1 MLKKIVLASAM
12 AMTAVSVRA
21 GTTIEGTGSSFAYPI
36 YKSWATEYYN
46 ATGNKVNYTPTGS
59 GAGIKAISAREVDFG
74 GSDKP
79 LKPSTLKKKGLYQFP
94 TVVGA
99 IALAYN
105 IPGVD
110 RLRLS
115 ENALSG
121 IVLGTIQ
128 YWDNPVIRKD
138 NPGVKLPHEKVLFV
152 HRSDKSG
159 TTFAFTYYLS
169 KMNSVWRSHFG
180 AKKAVNWPMEN
191 HIGGKGNFGV
201 STAIKTNKYSIGYV
215 DYADAVKNG
224 LKMAEVEGRNGRF
237 IKPEL
242 KAFQEAARFAV
253 LDPKKDFYA
262 NIAYPKKG
270 YPIVSV
276 TFALIAKEKKDKNRE
291 VVKFVDFGFKN
302 GDDNAT
308 KLGYVPL
315 PAAVKEKVRA
325 YWKEK
330 GLY

>member
-1 MLKKIVLASAM
+1 MLKNIVLAGVMAAAASA
-12 AMTAVSVRA
+12 ACA
-21 GTTIEGTGSSFAYPI
+21 GSTIEGTGSSFAYPI

-46 ATGNKVNYTPTGS
+46 TTGNRVNYTPTGS
-59 GAGIKAISAREVDFG
+59 GAGIKAVSAREVDFG
-74 GSDKP
+74 GTDKP
-79 LKPSTLKKKGLYQFP
+79 LKPSTLRKKGLYQFP
-94 TVVGA
+94 TIVGA
-99 IALAYN
+99 IILAYN
-105 IPGVD
+105 IPGVE

-128 YWDNPVIRKD
+128 YWDNPVIRRD

-180 AKKAVNWPMEN
+180 ARKALNWPVEN
-191 HIGGKGNFGV
+191 RVGGKGNFGV
-201 STAIKTNKYSIGYV
+201 STAIKTNAYSIGYV

-224 LKMAEVEGRNGRF
+224 LKMAEIEGRNGRF
-237 IKPEL
+237 IKPTIES
-242 KAFQEAARFAV
+242 FQQAAKFAV

-276 TFALIAKEKKDKNRE
+276 SFVLIPKEKPQRNRE
-291 VVKFVDFGFKN
+291 VVRFFDFAFKN

-308 KLGYVPL
+308 QLGYVPL
-315 PAAVKEKVRA
+315 PEKVKEKVRA

-330 GLY
+330 GIY